1 MKKTKQ
7 IVTIFAT
14 LALAVTAGLSFA
26 GTKTKA
32 AGSDEFTRTAIE
44 IAADMGYGWNL
55 GNTMEATNPWPPNP
69 KVTDFETAWGQPVT
83 TKAMI
88 DGIKKAG
95 FNSIRIPVSWSNMMS
110 SDGNYTIDAS
120 YFKRVDEIIS
130 YAFANDM
137 YVIINDHYDGGWWE
151 HFCGNKRDCMKHYK
165 NMWTQV
171 AGHYKDYSEKL
182 IFESA
187 NEELGDSLKK
197 SLSKTDVNISDAAL
211 YNLVNEINQTF
222 VDIVRQSGGNNARR
236 YLLIAG
242 FNTDIDKTCSSLYE
256 MPADTISNHLMVSVH
271 YYTPWTY
278 VGLYKDEGY
287 GYKATWGTDSD
298 KSEMAGNFAKMKKF
312 TDAGYGVVIGEYS
325 VLPQYIKNSG
335 NYKRKDGDTTFIKYL
350 LTLCDKYGYAPYV
363 WDAGDWYNRADC
375 SMRWSDIAAI
385 YKSDMTAAVDTP
397 VLKAASN
404 TTAGINV
411 SWNKVDGAQK
421 YYVYRKTSGT
431 SWSRIAE
438 VTSISYVDKTAK
450 SGSTYTYTVR
460 AVNKG
465 VAGGYDKNGKCI
477 KRLADTK
484 VTSVTNVTSGIT
496 VKWSRVTGAAG
507 YYVYRKTSKGSWSRI
522 AELKGASTLGYT
534 DTKASAGVTYIY
546 TVRPYSGD
554 VKGDWSSTGTLKR
567 LADPTVA
574 SVTNATAGITVKWNK
589 TAGASGYIVYRKGT
603 SGSWTRIA
611 DVKSGSATSYTDKT
625 ASSGSTYSYTVR
637 AYSGKTMSDWHNY
650 KSLKR
655 LADPKFD
662 SAYAVKAGITLKWS
676 KVTGAGG
683 YILYRKAPGGSWA
696 RIADIK
702 SGSTLKYVDTT
713 AAGGVKYSYT
723 IRAYSG
729 KIMSSWS
736 SVRNISR

>member
-7 IVTIFAT
+7 IVTIFAA

-55 GNTMEATNPWPPNP
+55 GNTMEATNTWTPNP

-120 YFKRVDEIIS
+120 YFKRIDEIIS

-137 YVIINDHYDGGWWE
+137 YVIINDHYDGGWWKG
-151 HFCGNKRDCMKHYK
+151 FASNKTECMKHYK

-171 AGHYKDYSEKL
+171 AGHYKDYPEKL

-187 NEELGDSLKK
+187 NEELGNSLKNDNENVAELK
-197 SLSKTDVNISDAAL
+197 LYSLT
-211 YNLVNEINQTF
+211 NEINQTF

-242 FNTDIDKTCSSLYE
+242 FNTDIDKTCSSLYK

-271 YYTPWTY
+271 YYTPWIY
-278 VGLYKDEGY
+278 VGLHKDEGY
-287 GYKATWGTDSD
+287 GYKDSWGTDDD
-298 KSEMAGNFAKMKKF
+298 KAEMAGNFAKMKKF

-325 VLPQYIKNSG
+325 VLSYNNDTKA
-335 NYKRKDGDTTFIKYL
+335 YERKTGDTTFIKYL

-363 WDAGDWYNRADC
+363 WDAGDWYNRYTC

-385 YKSDMTAAVDTP
+385 YKSDWTAAVDTP

-465 VAGGYDKNGKCI
+465 IAGGYDKNGKSI

-496 VKWSRVTGAAG
+496 VKWSRVAGATG
-507 YYVYRKTSKGSWSRI
+507 YYVYRKTSTGSWSRI

-546 TVRPYSGD
+546 TVRPYSGN

-611 DVKSGSATSYTDKT
+611 DVKSGSATSYTDKI

-662 SAYAVKAGITLKWS
+662 SAYAVKAGITLKWR

-713 AAGGVKYSYT
+713 AAKGVKYSYT

-729 KIMSSWS
+729 KVMSSWS

>member
-7 IVTIFAT
+7 IVTIFAA

-55 GNTMEATNPWPPNP
+55 GNTMEATNTWTHNP

-120 YFKRVDEIIS
+120 YFKRIDEIIS

-137 YVIINDHYDGGWWE
+137 YVIINDHYDGGWWKG
-151 HFCGNKRDCMKHYK
+151 FASNKTECMKHYK

-171 AGHYKDYSEKL
+171 AGHYKDYPEKL

-187 NEELGDSLKK
+187 NEELGNSLKNDNENVAELK
-197 SLSKTDVNISDAAL
+197 LYSLT
-211 YNLVNEINQTF
+211 NEINQTF

-271 YYTPWTY
+271 YYTPWIY

-298 KSEMAGNFAKMKKF
+298 KSEMAGNFARMKKF

-325 VLPQYIKNSG
+325 VLPQYISSG

-363 WDAGDWYNRADC
+363 WDAGDWYNRYTC

-385 YKSDMTAAVDTP
+385 YKSDWTAAVDTP

-438 VTSISYVDKTAK
+438 VTSTSYVDKTAK

-465 VAGGYDKNGKCI
+465 VAGGYDKNGKSI

-546 TVRPYSGD
+546 TVRPYSGN
-554 VKGDWSSTGTLKR
+554 VKGDWNSTGTLKR

-574 SVTNATAGITVKWNK
+574 SVTNVTAGITVKWNK

-662 SAYAVKAGITLKWS
+662 SAYAVKAGITLKWR

-713 AAGGVKYSYT
+713 AAKGVKYSYT

-729 KIMSSWS
+729 KVMSSWS

>member
-7 IVTIFAT
+7 IVTIFAA

-55 GNTMEATNPWPPNP
+55 GNTMEATNTWTPNP

-120 YFKRVDEIIS
+120 YFKRIDEIIS

-137 YVIINDHYDGGWWE
+137 YVIINDHYDGGWWKG
-151 HFCGNKRDCMKHYK
+151 FASNKTECMKHYK

-171 AGHYKDYSEKL
+171 AGHYKDYPEKL

-187 NEELGDSLKK
+187 NEELGNSLKNDNENVAELELY
-197 SLSKTDVNISDAAL
+197 SLT
-211 YNLVNEINQTF
+211 NEINQTF
-222 VDIVRQSGGNNARR
+222 VDIVRKSGGNNEKR

-271 YYTPWTY
+271 YYTPWIY
-278 VGLYKDEGY
+278 VGLHKDEGY
-287 GYKATWGTDSD
+287 GYKDSWGTDDD
-298 KSEMAGNFAKMKKF
+298 KAEMAGFFAKMKKF

-325 VLPQYIKNSG
+325 VLSYNNDTKA
-335 NYKRKDGDTTFIKYL
+335 YERKTGDTTFIKYL

-363 WDAGDWYNRADC
+363 WDAGDWYNRYTC

-385 YKSDMTAAVDTP
+385 YKSDWTAAVDTP

-431 SWSRIAE
+431 SWRRIAE

-465 VAGGYDKNGKCI
+465 VAGGYDKNGKSI

-484 VTSVTNVTSGIT
+484 VTFVTNVTSGIT

-507 YYVYRKTSKGSWSRI
+507 YYVYRKTSTGSWSRI

-546 TVRPYSGD
+546 TVRPYSGS
-554 VKGDWSSTGTLKR
+554 VKGDWNSTGTLKR

-574 SVTNATAGITVKWNK
+574 SVTNVTAGITVKWNK

-611 DVKSGSATSYTDKT
+611 DVKSGSTTSYTDKT

-662 SAYAVKAGITLKWS
+662 SAYAVKAGITLKWR

-713 AAGGVKYSYT
+713 AAKGVKYSYT

-729 KIMSSWS
+729 KVMSSWS
-736 SVRNISR
+736 SVRNI

>member
-7 IVTIFAT
+7 IVTIFAA

-55 GNTMEATNPWPPNP
+55 GNTMEATNTWTPNP

-137 YVIINDHYDGGWWE
+137 YVIINDHYDGGWWKG
-151 HFCGNKRDCMKHYK
+151 FASNKTECMKHYK

-171 AGHYKDYSEKL
+171 AGHYKDYPEKL

-187 NEELGDSLKK
+187 NEELGNSLKNDNENVAELELY
-197 SLSKTDVNISDAAL
+197 SLT
-211 YNLVNEINQTF
+211 NEINQTF
-222 VDIVRQSGGNNARR
+222 VDIVRKSGGNNEKR

-242 FNTDIDKTCSSLYE
+242 FNTDIDKTCSNLYE

-325 VLPQYIKNSG
+325 VLPQYISSG

-385 YKSDMTAAVDTP
+385 YKSDWTAAVDTP

-465 VAGGYDKNGKCI
+465 VAGGYDKNGKSI

-507 YYVYRKTSKGSWSRI
+507 YYVYRKTSNGSWSRI

-546 TVRPYSGD
+546 TVRPYSGN
-554 VKGDWSSTGTLKR
+554 VKGDWNSTGTLKR

-603 SGSWTRIA
+603 GGSWTRIA
-611 DVKSGSATSYTDKT
+611 DVKSGSATSYTDNT

-662 SAYAVKAGITLKWS
+662 SAYAVKAGITLKWR

-713 AAGGVKYSYT
+713 AAKGVKYSYT

-729 KIMSSWS
+729 KVMSLWS

>member
-55 GNTMEATNPWPPNP
+55 GNTMEATNTWTPNP

-151 HFCGNKRDCMKHYK
+151 HFCGNKRDCKKHYK
-165 NMWTQV
+165 SMWTQV

-197 SLSKTDVNISDAAL
+197 SLSKTDVNISDTAL

-256 MPADTISNHLMVSVH
+256 MPTDTISNHLMVSVH
-271 YYTPWTY
+271 YYTPWIY
-278 VGLYKDEGY
+278 VGLHKDEGY
-287 GYKATWGTDSD
+287 GYKDSWGTDDD
-298 KSEMAGNFAKMKKF
+298 KAEMAGNFAKMKK
-312 TDAGYGVVIGEYS
+312 
-325 VLPQYIKNSG
+325 
-335 NYKRKDGDTTFIKYL
+335 FIKYL

-363 WDAGDWYNRADC
+363 WDAGDWYNRYTC

-385 YKSDMTAAVDTP
+385 YKSDWTAAVDTP

-438 VTSISYVDKTAK
+438 VTSTSYVDKTAK

-465 VAGGYDKNGKCI
+465 IAGGYDKNGKSI

-496 VKWSRVTGAAG
+496 VKWSRVAGAAG
-507 YYVYRKTSKGSWSRI
+507 YYVYRKTSTGSWSRI

-546 TVRPYSGD
+546 TVRPYSGS
-554 VKGDWSSTGTLKR
+554 VKGDWNSTGTLKR

-574 SVTNATAGITVKWNK
+574 SVTNVTAGITVKWNK

-662 SAYAVKAGITLKWS
+662 SAYAVKAGITLKWR

-702 SGSTLKYVDTT
+702 SGSALKYVDTT
-713 AAGGVKYSYT
+713 AAKGVKYSYT

-729 KIMSSWS
+729 KVMSSWS

>member
-7 IVTIFAT
+7 IVTIFAA

-55 GNTMEATNPWPPNP
+55 GNTMEATNTWTPNP

-165 NMWTQV
+165 SMWTQV
-171 AGHYKDYSEKL
+171 AEHYKDYSEKL

-197 SLSKTDVNISDAAL
+197 SLSKTDVNISDTAL

-271 YYTPWTY
+271 YYTPWIY
-278 VGLYKDEGY
+278 VGLHKNEGY
-287 GYKATWGTDSD
+287 GYKDSWGTDDD
-298 KSEMAGNFAKMKKF
+298 KAEMAGFFAKMKKF

-325 VLPQYIKNSG
+325 VLSYNNDTKA
-335 NYKRKDGDTTFIKYL
+335 YERKTGDTTFIKYL

-363 WDAGDWYNRADC
+363 WDAGDWYKRDTC

-385 YKSDMTAAVDTP
+385 YKSDWTAAVDTP

-460 AVNKG
+460 AVNKSI
-465 VAGGYDKNGKCI
+465 AGGYDKNGKSI

-507 YYVYRKTSKGSWSRI
+507 YYVYRKTSTGSWSRI

-546 TVRPYSGD
+546 TVRPYSGS
-554 VKGDWSSTGTLKR
+554 VKGDWNSTGTLKR

-662 SAYAVKAGITLKWS
+662 SAYAVKTGITLKWR

-702 SGSTLKYVDTT
+702 SGSALKYVDTT
-713 AAGGVKYSYT
+713 AAKGVKYSYT

-729 KIMSSWS
+729 KVMSSWS
-736 SVRNISR
+736 SVRNIAR

>member
-1 MKKTKQ
+1 MKKMKQ

-55 GNTMEATNPWPPNP
+55 GNTMEATNTWTPNP

-171 AGHYKDYSEKL
+171 AGHYKNYPEKL

-187 NEELGDSLKK
+187 NEELGNSLKNNNENVAELGLY
-197 SLSKTDVNISDAAL
+197 SLT
-211 YNLVNEINQTF
+211 NEINQTF
-222 VDIVRQSGGNNARR
+222 VDIVRKSGGNNEKR

-242 FNTDIDKTCSSLYE
+242 FNTDINKTCSSLYK
-256 MPADTISNHLMVSVH
+256 MPADTINNHLMVSVH

-298 KSEMAGNFAKMKKF
+298 KSEMAGNFARMKKF

-325 VLPQYIKNSG
+325 VLPQYISSG
-335 NYKRKDGDTTFIKYL
+335 NYKRKDGDTIFIKYL

-363 WDAGDWYNRADC
+363 WDAGDWYNRYTC
-375 SMRWSDIAAI
+375 SMRWSDIASI
-385 YKSDMTAAVDTP
+385 YKSDWTAAVDTP

-411 SWNKVDGAQK
+411 SWNKVGGAQK

-431 SWSRIAE
+431 NWSRIAE
-438 VTSISYVDKTAK
+438 VTSTSYVDKTAK

-465 VAGGYDKNGKCI
+465 IAGGYDKNGKSI

-507 YYVYRKTSKGSWSRI
+507 YYVYRKTSTGSWSRI

-546 TVRPYSGD
+546 TVRPYSGN
-554 VKGDWSSTGTLKR
+554 VKGDWNSTGILKR

-574 SVTNATAGITVKWNK
+574 SVTNVTAGITVKWNK

-637 AYSGKTMSDWHNY
+637 AYSGKKMSDWHNY

-662 SAYAVKAGITLKWS
+662 SAYAVKAGITLKWR

-713 AAGGVKYSYT
+713 AAKGVKYSYT

-729 KIMSSWS
+729 KVMSSWS